1 MAETHDVASTSN
13 RLLSKLSADD
23 FDLLRPSLSHI
34 DLPLRMQLAR
44 RNQPIEHV
52 YFIER
57 GIASVVANG
66 NGQRSIEVGIIG
78 WEGLTGIA
86 ILMGTDRSPHETYMQ
101 IAGSG
106 LRIGQADFL
115 RAIGQSS
122 TLQRW
127 LLNYAHAFFVQT
139 SYTALANGRGKLE
152 ERLARWL
159 LMAHDR
165 CEGDDLHLTHEFLGI
180 MLGTR
185 RPGVTIA
192 LSQLEKSGLIRTERA
207 AVIVMDREGLEDV
220 ADGAY
225 GPAEAEL
232 KRLFG

>member
-1 MAETHDVASTSN
+1 MTETQDIASTSN
-13 RLLSKLSADD
+13 RVLSRLSAED
-23 FDLLRPSLSHI
+23 FRLLKPSLACV
-34 DLPLRMQLAR
+34 DLPLRTQLVR

-57 GIASVVANG
+57 GIASIVANG
-66 NGQRSIEVGIIG
+66 NGQRGIEVGIVG
-78 WEGLTGIA
+78 REGLTGVA

-101 IAGSG
+101 IAGAG
-106 LRIGQADFL
+106 LRIAQEDLL

-122 TLQRW
+122 TLQRS

-139 SYTALANGRGKLE
+139 AYTALANGRSKLE

-165 CEGDDLHLTHEFLGI
+165 CDGDELHLTHEFLGL

-185 RPGVTIA
+185 RPGVTVA

-207 AVIVMDREGLEDV
+207 AVVVMDREGLEDI

-225 GPAEAEL
+225 GPAEAVF